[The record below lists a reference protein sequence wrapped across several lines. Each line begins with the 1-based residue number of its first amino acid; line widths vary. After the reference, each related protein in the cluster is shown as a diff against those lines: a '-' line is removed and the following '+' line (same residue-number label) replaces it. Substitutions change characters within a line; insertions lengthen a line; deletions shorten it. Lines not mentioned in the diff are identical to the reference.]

1 MMNDD
6 SFLGWLKHQK
16 YTALLSVACAFIPF
30 IPSLFKYFSS
40 ITPKSGSGLLNKF
53 DPNWLNLANTIFVLA
68 TLIVLIS
75 SNFLIKKNGE
85 EKEER
90 LCSYI
95 RDNLGDNC
103 RLLHNGE
110 HDFFHR
116 MEVSIKQFYYSWIVV
131 WCIWLLMYI
140 WKLFVPIMGDSEF
153 SGRLSS
159 FTENILNLLNS
170 FAMFFIYMVITFSTV
185 KASTDDG
192 DCKQMHIGV
201 ICLIVIGALCIGT
214 DFIGL
219 YMQNINNNYISL
231 QFAIRLVIGMIAS
244 LSMMVVLGRLNSSY
258 LDIPQW
264 LILSLY
270 VYAAIQ
276 MLYPLMYLLDTKEIS
291 IKNWYMVHKTELQ
304 LFFYFL
310 TFGGKI
316 CLFMVILWI
325 IRRNRFLFFL
335 VHKAHSMAESDE
347 MLETFNRTYDG
358 YIEEKESL

>member
-1 MMNDD
+1 MNED
-6 SFLGWLKHQK
+6 SFFGCLKHQK
-16 YTALLSVACAFIPF
+16 YTILLSVICALIPF
-30 IPSLFKYFSS
+30 LPSIFKSS
-40 ITPKSGSGLLNKF
+40 SSGTKIKITDIF
-53 DPNWLNLANTIFVLA
+53 DPNWINFANTLFVLA
-68 TLIVLIS
+68 TLIILIS
-75 SNFLIKKNGE
+75 SNFLINKDEE
-85 EKEER
+85 EKEKR

-95 RDNLGDNC
+95 KDNLGDNC

-140 WKLFVPIMGDSEF
+140 WKLLVPLMGDGEF
-153 SGRLSS
+153 LNK
-159 FTENILNLLNS
+159 FTCFMENILNLLNS

-192 DCKQMHIGV
+192 NCKQMHIGV
-201 ICLIVIGALCIGT
+201 ICLIVIGALCIGA
-214 DFIGL
+214 DLIGL
-219 YMQNINNNYISL
+219 YTNNNYANL
-231 QFAIRLVIGMIAS
+231 QFAIRLIIGMIAS

-270 VYAAIQ
+270 IYAAIQ
-276 MLYPLMYLLDTKEIS
+276 MLYPLMYLLDTGEIN
-291 IKNWYMVHKTELQ
+291 IGNWYMAHKTEIQ
-304 LFFYFL
+304 LLFYFL

-325 IRRNRFLFFL
+325 IRKNRFLFFL
-335 VHKAHSMAESDE
+335 VHKAHSLAESDE

-358 YIEEKESL
+358 YIEKREIL

>member
-1 MMNDD
+1 MNDD
-6 SFLGWLKHQK
+6 SFLSWLKHQK
-16 YTALLSVACAFIPF
+16 YAAILSIACAFVPF
-30 IPSLFKYFSS
+30 LPSLFKFISNIINHESKTS
-40 ITPKSGSGLLNKF
+40 IEFNPE
-53 DPNWLNLANTIFVLA
+53 WLSFANTIFVLA

-75 SNFLIKKNGE
+75 SKFLINKEEE
-85 EKEER
+85 EKEKR
-90 LCSYI
+90 LCTYI
-95 RDNLGDNC
+95 KENLADNC

-131 WCIWLLMYI
+131 WCVWLLLYI
-140 WKLFVPIMGDSEF
+140 WKLFVPLMGNGEF
-153 SGRLSS
+153 TCRFSY
-159 FTENILNLLNS
+159 FMENILNLLNS
-170 FAMFFIYMVITFSTV
+170 FAMFFIYMVISFSTV
-185 KASTDDG
+185 RVSTNDG

-201 ICLIVIGALCIGT
+201 ICLIVIGALCFGT

-219 YMQNINNNYISL
+219 YTNENYVSL

-276 MLYPLMYLLDTKEIS
+276 MLYPLMFLLDIGEIDTE
-291 IKNWYMVHKTELQ
+291 NWYMMHKIHIQ
-304 LFFYFL
+304 LLFYFL
-310 TFGGKI
+310 TFGGKV

-335 VHKAHSMAESDE
+335 VHKAHSLAESDE

-358 YIEEKESL
+358 YIEKKEDL